1 MDVNVNGR
9 RGDLRLLKSD
19 AAKLPPCPARPLPP
33 HYHATGWAGQEQ
45 EPNDIFGFVQ
55 EMEENHRK
63 EQRIFTLE
71 EQCLKKGF
79 HVNNRRGPYLGLY
92 VLDIGQVL
100 KAQQASW
107 LTPKNVQGGPEETI
121 LYSLVPGRS
130 ELIMFGGILK
140 DSRSLAQCS
149 LYSQISNLL
158 YFITAPNYVI

>member
-1 MDVNVNGR
+1 M
-9 RGDLRLLKSD
+9 
-19 AAKLPPCPARPLPP
+19 CPVRPLPS
-33 HYHATGWAGQEQ
+33 HYMATGWARPEQ
-45 EPNDIFGFVQ
+45 EPNDIYGFVQ
-55 EMEENHRK
+55 EMEENRK

-71 EQCLKKGF
+71 EQCLKRGSP
-79 HVNNRRGPYLGLY
+79 VSNRKGPYLGLY
-92 VLDIGQVL
+92 VLDIEQVL